1 MKINLIL
8 LLLFACCVVSCKSI
22 GKIVKRNEIPAI
34 TENRLLKNID
44 LNELEYNT
52 LYSKKMDVTAEKD
65 GKSVNFRTSLKI
77 QRDSFIWI
85 SVTAPLGIEVAR
97 VLLTPDSIK
106 FIDSF
111 NRKYFLSDYKYLYD
125 KFEINL
131 NYDCFQKLLT
141 NVFFNFE
148 NCTVNDIKDHKYKF
162 DRTDNDY
169 VLFTIQERALNRIL
183 KKLYKKKRKNKEYTL
198 VLQKIHIDPFHFRPT
213 EISLEDMDDHTGV
226 SANYKDFKD
235 YDGRL
240 FPEKLILNLFFGET
254 NINVQ
259 MKFTRLEFNVPVE
272 SNFKIPNKYKR
283 VY

>member
-1 MKINLIL
+1 MKINYIL
-8 LLLFACCVVSCKSI
+8 LLLFTCCVVSCKSVE
-22 GKIVKRNEIPAI
+22 KIVRRSEIPVI

-44 LNELEYNT
+44 ANELEYNT
-52 LYSKKMDVTAEKD
+52 LYSKRMDVTAEKD
-65 GKSVNFRTSLKI
+65 GKSSSFRTSLRI

-85 SVTAPLGIEVAR
+85 SVTAPLGIEVGR

-125 KFEINL
+125 KFDINL

-141 NVFFNFE
+141 NVFFDFE
-148 NCTVNDIKDHKYKF
+148 NCNTNNVKEHKYKF
-162 DRTDNDY
+162 NRTNDDY
-169 VLFTIQERALNRIL
+169 ILSTIQERALNRML
-183 KKLYKKKRKNKEYTL
+183 KKLYKKKLKNKEVTL
-198 VLQKIHIDPFHFRPT
+198 ILQKIHIDPIHFRPT
-213 EISLEDMDDHTGV
+213 GISLEDMEDHTGV
-226 SANYKDFKD
+226 GATYMNFKD
-235 YDGRL
+235 YNGKL
-240 FPEKLILNLFFGET
+240 FPEKLILNLFSSET
-254 NINVQ
+254 NINVE